1 MLVLARKEKESIII
15 DGGIEIIVQEIGKD
29 SVKIAIVAPKEVK
42 VLRKELVDTIK
53 SENQNALKQLDQ
65 KEIKTFFNRLKKENE
80 SEFISTS

>member
-15 DGGIEIIVQEIGKD
+15 AGGIEIIVQEIGKD

-80 SEFISTS
+80 

>member
-42 VLRKELVDTIK
+42 VLRKELIESIK
-53 SENQNALKQLDQ
+53 SENQNALNRLNH
-65 KEIKTFFNRLKKENE
+65 KEIKTYFNRLKKDNDE
-80 SEFISTS
+80 

>member
-15 DGGIEIIVQEIGKD
+15 DGGIEIIVQEIGKE

-42 VLRKELVDTIK
+42 VIRKELVDTIK

-80 SEFISTS
+80 

>member
-80 SEFISTS
+80 

>member
-65 KEIKTFFNRLKKENE
+65 KEIKTFFNRLKKEHE
-80 SEFISTS
+80 